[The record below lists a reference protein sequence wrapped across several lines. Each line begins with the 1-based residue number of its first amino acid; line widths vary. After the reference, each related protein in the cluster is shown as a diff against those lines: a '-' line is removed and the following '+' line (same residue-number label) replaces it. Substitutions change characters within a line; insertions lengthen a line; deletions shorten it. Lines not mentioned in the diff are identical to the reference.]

1 MQISRVGGSTFYS
14 TRNCTCPFASKGFL
28 PLRFAASNWCLV
40 LIALWAVTW
49 PNVRIVLMVKHK
61 KQMHIRKSVQHL
73 LHMWLQQQLH
83 PTVDN
88 SNGND
93 GPTDMR
99 QETDNRPI
107 SNIFVSC
114 SCFYGFV
121 INQMELKC
129 AACTSHA
136 VVACVVVAL

>member
-1 MQISRVGGSTFYS
+1 
-14 TRNCTCPFASKGFL
+14 
-28 PLRFAASNWCLV
+28 
-40 LIALWAVTW
+40 
-49 PNVRIVLMVKHK
+49 MVKHK

-73 LHMWLQQQLH
+73 LHMWQQQQLH

-88 SNGND
+88 SNGNG
-93 GPTDMR
+93 GPTDKR
-99 QETDNRPI
+99 QETDKRPI